1 MSFSTLDAANIPVDP
16 LETRNLAADLA
27 KSRLLVN
34 ERDETIR
41 MLQEEL
47 QMTAA
52 LAKKSI
58 DRNFP

>member
-1 MSFSTLDAANIPVDP
+1 MSLSTIDLANIPDDP
-16 LETRNLAADLA
+16 LEIRNLAADLA

-47 QMTAA
+47 QMTLFQSAIPGV
-52 LAKKSI
+52 SSS
-58 DRNFP
+58 